1 MGKTAK
7 DKELSEI
14 GLALR
19 RYRRGF
25 IGVAVFSAFINLL
38 MLTGPLYM
46 LQVYDRVLISKS
58 MSTLV
63 VLSILMVCLY
73 LVMGLLDMVRSR
85 ILVRIGNQL
94 QADLNSR
101 TFGIWMKQGAYG
113 EMGTRNRPLDD
124 LGTLKSFL
132 SGPAPGAIFDVPWAP
147 IFIAVIWY
155 LHWTLGVMALI
166 GSIIMFIIALINELS
181 TKDTLNQSR
190 GHTMQSRQ
198 IAETSHRQS
207 DSITAMGMEKNI
219 LRRWNASNDEA
230 GKLFTR
236 GSDRAGSFSAT
247 TKAFRMALQSG
258 VLGAGCG
265 LAVIGIITPGGMI
278 AASIIM
284 GRALAPIQMALGQ
297 WKSVVAARAALDRL
311 EIFFKAV
318 PQETEALQLPEP
330 TGQISVEHAF
340 AAVPGGRTAVLR
352 DINFALKPGQG
363 LGVIGP
369 SASGKST
376 LARIL
381 VGVWMPA
388 RGSVRIDGATY
399 DQWNRDELGKHIGY
413 LPQDV
418 ALLDGTIAENIARFN
433 PEIDD
438 QAVVQAAERASVH
451 DMILQLPEGYKTQV
465 GTGGVVLSGGQV
477 QRVALARALYGDPA
491 LIVLDEPNAN
501 LDSEGDEALTKAILG
516 SRERGNTVIVMTH
529 RQSAIV
535 AVDMLLALK
544 GGQQVDFGPKA
555 KVLETITGKPP
566 GPRPV
571 PNSPAPAQAGRAQSG
586 APLKLNAP
594 NTPGQVSAP
603 KNTVKPKSPRSITS
617 GGPASSMGFSGV
629 TGRSGRKPPAKKDS

>member
-1 MGKTAK
+1 MAQSKI
-7 DKELSEI
+7 DKEPSEI
-14 GLALR
+14 ALALR

-25 IGVAVFSAFINLL
+25 IGVAVFSAFINIL

-63 VLSILMVCLY
+63 VLSILMVGLY
-73 LVMGLLDMVRSR
+73 VMMGLLEMVRSR

-94 QADLNSR
+94 HADMNGR
-101 TFGIWMKQGAYG
+101 TFGIWMRQGAYG
-113 EMGTRNRPLDD
+113 EKGTRNRPLDD
-124 LGTLKSFL
+124 LGSLKSFL
-132 SGPAPGAIFDVPWAP
+132 SGPAPGAIFDIPWAP

-166 GSIIMFIIALINELS
+166 GAIIMFIIALMNELS

-198 IAETSHRQS
+198 IAESSHRQS
-207 DSITAMGMEKNI
+207 DSITAMGMERNI

-258 VLGAGCG
+258 ILGAGCG

-297 WKSVVAARAALDRL
+297 WKSVVAARGALERL
-311 EIFFKAV
+311 ETFFKAV
-318 PQETEALQLPEP
+318 PKETEAMQLPEP
-330 TGQISVEHAF
+330 TGQLSVEHIF
-340 AAVPGGRTAVLR
+340 ASVPGGRTAVLR

-376 LARIL
+376 LARLL

-388 RGSVRIDGATY
+388 RGAVRLDGATF
-399 DQWNRDELGKHIGY
+399 DQWNRDDLGAHIGY

-433 PEIDD
+433 PQLDNTAI
-438 QAVVQAAERASVH
+438 VQAAERASVH
-451 DMILQLPEGYKTQV
+451 DMILQLPKGYETMV
-465 GTGGVVLSGGQV
+465 GHGGVVLSGGQV
-477 QRVALARALYGDPA
+477 QRIALARALYGDPS
-491 LIVLDEPNAN
+491 LLVLDEPNAN

-516 SRERGNTVIVMTH
+516 SRKRGNTVIVMTH

-544 GGQQVDFGPKA
+544 DGQQIDFGPKA
-555 KVLETITGKPP
+555 KVLETITGKPA

-571 PNSPAPAQAGRAQSG
+571 PNTPAQASISA
-586 APLKLNAP
+586 APLSISANRS
-594 NTPGQVSAP
+594 GQVSAP
-603 KNTVKPKSPRSITS
+603 SSAPTAKQGSITR
-617 GGPASSMGFSGV
+617 GGPAASLGFAGP
-629 TGRSGRKPPAKKDS
+629 TGRSAKTPPKKKDS